1 MISSKNLN
9 GVIAVLVVY
18 ERTLEEV
25 KPWDLLLEL
34 LTSNRN
40 HGLNLC
46 HILIYDNSA
55 KSRAKPPLLPN
66 CSYVHNPKNEG
77 TAAAYACAV
86 QLAQDL
92 KLGWLLLLDHDTQI
106 PQGFFALASDA
117 LSAAEIRPAALLPWV
132 VHAER
137 AVSPARITWSG
148 SFKPIARNSGLL
160 PHQHLTG
167 IASAS
172 FIDTSSFQEI
182 CPIPPPLWLDYV
194 DHWIFSRFNAMGK
207 KIVVFEAVVQHELS
221 IYEPSTVSRTR
232 LFNILDAEKFF
243 IASLP
248 WYVQFIYPLRIG
260 LRIIRQAVS
269 HPDGALNMLAWVVKP
284 RKRTS

>member
-1 MISSKNLN
+1 MIPGKNLN

-18 ERTLEEV
+18 ERNLEEV
-25 KPWDLLLEL
+25 KPWKRLLEL
-34 LTSNRN
+34 LNSNMSN
-40 HGLNLC
+40 GLNLC

-55 KSRAKPPLLPN
+55 KSRAKPPLLSD
-66 CSYVHNPKNEG
+66 CSYVHNSKNEG
-77 TAAAYACAV
+77 TAAAYSCAV
-86 QLAQDL
+86 QLAKNL

-106 PQGFFALASDA
+106 PQGFFTLASDA
-117 LSAAEIRPAALLPWV
+117 LIAETIRPAALLPWV

-172 FIDTSSFQEI
+172 FIDASSFEEI
-182 CPIPPPLWLDYV
+182 CPIPKPLWLDYV
-194 DHWIFSRFNAMGK
+194 DHWIFLRFNAMGK

-232 LFNILDAEKFF
+232 IFNILDAEKFF
-243 IASLP
+243 IASFP
-248 WYVQFIYPLRIG
+248 WYVRFIYPLRIG
-260 LRIIRQAVS
+260 LRIIRQILS
-269 HPDGALNMLAWVVKP
+269 HPGGALNMLAWVVKP
-284 RKRTS
+284 RKKT

>member
-1 MISSKNLN
+1 MISGKNLN

-18 ERTLEEV
+18 ERNLGEV
-25 KPWDLLLEL
+25 KPWKRLLEL
-34 LTSNRN
+34 LNSNRGN
-40 HGLNLC
+40 GLNLC
-46 HILIYDNSA
+46 HILVYDNSA

-92 KLGWLLLLDHDTQI
+92 KLGWLLLLDHDTQL
-106 PQGFFALASDA
+106 PPDFFALASDA
-117 LSAAEIRPAALLPWV
+117 LGTKGIRPAALLPWV

-137 AVSPARITWSG
+137 AVSPARITWNG
-148 SFKPIARNSGLL
+148 SFKPITRHSGLL

-172 FIDTSSFQEI
+172 FIDASSFQEI
-182 CPIPPPLWLDYV
+182 GPIPKSLWLDYV
-194 DHWIFSRFNAMGK
+194 DHWIFSRFNAMEK
-207 KIVVFEAVVQHELS
+207 KIVVFDAVVQHELS
-221 IYEPSTVSRTR
+221 IYESSTVSRSR

-243 IASLP
+243 ITSLS
-248 WYVQFIYPLRIG
+248 WHVRLIYPLRIG
-260 LRIIRQAVS
+260 LRIIRQILS
-269 HPDGALNMLAWVVKP
+269 HPDGALNMLAWLFKSD
-284 RKRTS
+284 KKAS